1 MLQSFR
7 STKKQS
13 STLISLRW
21 GRGRSRVK
29 IDVQICSS
37 LLILTLLNY
46 QDLLRY
52 EKYLLKILWNTI
64 FFGTAKIFIDYNLA
78 WKYLTWFRKT
88 VGKRFLFISSF
99 LSGKRWSFGYFFY
112 VLYPHY
118 STARKGF
125 STPFLRD
132 PLLVPAPLFN
142 NFLTSLIWHWPYE
155 NDYQGVCQV
164 IDVSGVKWGNF
175 DKTMKSQ
182 GKWCQF

>member
-1 MLQSFR
+1 MFWSCSMLQSFR

-13 STLISLRW
+13 PTLISLRW

-52 EKYLLKILWNTI
+52 EKYLLKILWNPI
-64 FFGTAKIFIDYNLA
+64 LFGTAKIFIDYNLA

-88 VGKRFLFISSF
+88 VGKRFLFISPF

-112 VLYPHY
+112 VLYP
-118 STARKGF
+118 TIPQPVRVF
-125 STPFLRD
+125 QPPF
-132 PLLVPAPLFN
+132 
-142 NFLTSLIWHWPYE
+142 
-155 NDYQGVCQV
+155 
-164 IDVSGVKWGNF
+164 
-175 DKTMKSQ
+175 
-182 GKWCQF
+182 